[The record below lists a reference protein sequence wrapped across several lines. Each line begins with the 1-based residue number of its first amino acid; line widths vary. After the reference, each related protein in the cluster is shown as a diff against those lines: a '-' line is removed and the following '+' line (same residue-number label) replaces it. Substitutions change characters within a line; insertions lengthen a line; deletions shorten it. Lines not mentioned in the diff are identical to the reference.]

1 MLIRHH
7 VNSMTTAIHETVGFS
22 HPSEQRLERKRHERA
37 FAELLTVAALS
48 LSLAVAV
55 TAVSIG
61 IARAS
66 TPSTIET
73 ISVQ

>member
-7 VNSMTTAIHETVGFS
+7 LNSMTVATDETVGFS
-22 HPSEQRLERKRHERA
+22 HPSEQRLERKRRERA

-61 IARAS
+61 IARAQAVK
-66 TPSTIET
+66 PA
-73 ISVQ
+73 